1 MVRTTFFYDAPGKRL
16 DVWTEGING
25 AVGQILDA
33 VGDQPNPTEKPTR
46 FEIELNPEPLP
57 ES

>member
-1 MVRTTFFYDAPGKRL
+1 MGVRVTFIYDEPGKRL

-33 VGDQPNPTEKPTR
+33 VGDQPDPTSKPRR
-46 FEIELNPEPLP
+46 FEIELDAQLP